1 MDDNQKEIL
10 YRILGIIFAIAFVL
24 TFVYILYHPE
34 IDFLIQIFLMVITS
48 LLASYFLSLAYQYH
62 KINRKKEKFK

>member
-10 YRILGIIFAIAFVL
+10 YWILGIIFAIVFVL

-34 IDFLIQIFLMVITS
+34 IDFLIQIFLMVVTS

-62 KINRKKEKFK
+62 KINRKIEKFK

>member
-10 YRILGIIFAIAFVL
+10 YWILGIIFAIVFVL

-34 IDFLIQIFLMVITS
+34 IDFLIQIFLMVVTS
-48 LLASYFLSLAYQYH
+48 LLASYFLSLTYQYH
-62 KINRKKEKFK
+62 KINRKIEKFK

>member
-1 MDDNQKEIL
+1 MNNNQKEIL
-10 YRILGIIFAIAFVL
+10 YWILGIIFAIAFVL

-34 IDFLIQIFLMVITS
+34 IDFLIQIFLMVVTS

-62 KINRKKEKFK
+62 KINRKI

>member
-10 YRILGIIFAIAFVL
+10 YWILGIIFAIAFVL

-34 IDFLIQIFLMVITS
+34 IDFLIQIFLMVVTS
-48 LLASYFLSLAYQYH
+48 LLASFFLSLAYQYH
-62 KINRKKEKFK
+62 KINRKTEKFK